1 MTPQE
6 HYDEAGELANRAA
19 MAANDAAF
27 RSYIARATLHAR
39 LAQAG
44 FTRDAAAHRVR
55 QSALS
60 SDVVRSVP
68 SGRPV

>member
-27 RSYIARATLHAR
+27 RIYIARATLHAR
-39 LAQAG
+39 LALAG
-44 FTRDAAAHRVR
+44 FTRDAAMKREDYTGWKAATHPD
-55 QSALS
+55 A
-60 SDVVRSVP
+60 
-68 SGRPV
+68 GEWT